1 MPDIPFF
8 DAVGFFANKIQE
20 VEQQLIAKKAE
31 REILLANQ
39 ASLEQALATL
49 ALLSPDHQKAIQQ
62 EVVSLK
68 EVLHSTE
75 RALASLDTDIEM
87 LTAKLDALQT
97 AREMLHVEGSS

>member
-8 DAVGFFANKIQE
+8 DPISFFAQKLHE

-39 ASLEQALATL
+39 ASLEQTLATL

-62 EVVSLK
+62 EVASLK

-75 RALASLDTDIEM
+75 RSLASLESEIEM
-87 LTAKLDALQT
+87 LNAKLNALQT
-97 AREMLHVEGSS
+97 ARDLLHVEGTP

>member
-8 DAVGFFANKIQE
+8 DPIGFFAQKLRE

-39 ASLEQALATL
+39 ASLEQTLATL
-49 ALLSPDHQKAIQQ
+49 ALLSPDQQKAIQQ
-62 EVVSLK
+62 EVASLK

-75 RALASLDTDIEM
+75 RTLASLDSEIDM
-87 LTAKLDALQT
+87 LNAKLQALQA
-97 AREMLHVEGSS
+97 ARNMLHVEGSS

>member
-8 DAVGFFANKIQE
+8 DAVGFFASKIQE

-39 ASLEQALATL
+39 ASLEQTLATL
-49 ALLSPDHQKAIQQ
+49 TLLSPDHQKAIQQ
-62 EVVSLK
+62 EVASLK

-75 RALASLDTDIEM
+75 RALASLESDIEM
-87 LTAKLDALQT
+87 LTAKLAALQA

>member
-8 DAVGFFANKIQE
+8 DAVGFFDHKIEE

-39 ASLEQALATL
+39 ASLERTLATL

-62 EVVSLK
+62 EVASLK

-75 RALASLDTDIEM
+75 RALASLESDIEM
-87 LTAKLDALQT
+87 LTAKLAALQI
-97 AREMLHVEGSS
+97 AQEMLHVEGSS